1 MVRRPLL
8 LVGLT
13 LFLATLACTTVTSR
27 LPFSATPTAARPAIP
42 DIVTR
47 QLRVLDAIDAA
58 VREQYLREDFDGL
71 NWEAVVADYRARI
84 EAGLGEKEF
93 IEAMRAL
100 AGEFPP
106 GNARYLSRAERLEAE
121 TADTRTFTGIG
132 VYWSFRAEPEPR
144 VLILAVIEGTPAERA
159 GLQPHDAIYAVD
171 GQPIRVE
178 DRETIVNR
186 IRGPKGTS
194 VTLTVQTPGE
204 ERRDVTITRD
214 TIVASDVL
222 RGTVF
227 EAAGIVYYRLPV
239 VATSDLAET
248 LAQDLDNQPQAPAGL
263 ILDLR
268 TSRAIEANTLLQ
280 LLALFGDG
288 ELGQFYTRTESE
300 TIRLTGINVNGS
312 QTAPLV
318 ILIGPD
324 TAAQA
329 EILAGALQA
338 VGRAT
343 VIGLPTPGDTE
354 LLSEIEL
361 PDGSRFSLTTAS
373 FRLPDGTDLGIAGV
387 QPNIR
392 VEGDWDSFSRPED
405 DPALRAAIQELTR

>member
-1 MVRRPLL
+1 MARRPLL
-8 LVGLT
+8 LVGLAV
-13 LFLATLACTTVTSR
+13 FFATLACTTVTSR
-27 LPFSATPTAARPAIP
+27 LSSPATPTAARPAIP

-47 QLRVLDAIDAA
+47 QLRVLDAIDTA
-58 VREQYLREDFDGL
+58 VRDQYLRDDL
-71 NWEAVVADYRARI
+71 DWDTVVADYRTRI
-84 EAGLGEKEF
+84 EAGLSEQEF
-93 IEAMRAL
+93 IETIRAL

-106 GNARYLSRAERLEAE
+106 GSARYLSRAERIAAE
-121 TADTRTFTGIG
+121 TAGTGTFTGIG

-144 VLILAVIEGTPAERA
+144 VLILAVIEDTPAERA

-214 TIVASDVL
+214 TIVSADVL

-239 VATSDLAET
+239 VAGSDLAET
-248 LAQDLDNQPQAPAGL
+248 LAQDLNDQPQEPAGL

-268 TSRAIEANTLLQ
+268 TSRGIEAETLLQ
-280 LLALFGDG
+280 LLTLFGDG
-288 ELGQFYTRTESE
+288 EFGQFYTRTESE

-318 ILIGPD
+318 ILVGPD
-324 TAAQA
+324 TAAQG

-338 VGRAT
+338 AGRAT
-343 VIGLPTPGDTE
+343 VIGLPTPGETE

-361 PDGSRFSLTTAS
+361 PDGSRFSLVTAS
-373 FRLPDGTDLGIAGV
+373 FRLPDGTDLGLRGI
-387 QPNIR
+387 QPDIR

-405 DPALRAAIQELTR
+405 DPALQAAIKELTR